1 MWAGGGESLE
11 AENKDAFTWQQ
22 VAQDTEGW
30 RYLETFF
37 VWDIDWKLEAKGRPG
52 PRKQRDSEWR
62 GEQRQVLRS
71 EYFWLGSVEPGW
83 KTMDGSL
90 CKEQA

>member
-1 MWAGGGESLE
+1 MAGLGLNGTFVRVEPGCGAASRAGVWAGGGESLE
-11 AENKDAFTWQQ
+11 AENKDALTWQR

-52 PRKQRDSEWR
+52 QRKQ
-62 GEQRQVLRS
+62 
-71 EYFWLGSVEPGW
+71 
-83 KTMDGSL
+83 
-90 CKEQA
+90 

>member
-1 MWAGGGESLE
+1 MWAGEGESLE
-11 AENKDAFTWQQ
+11 AENKDALAWQR

-52 PRKQRDSEWR
+52 PRKQ
-62 GEQRQVLRS
+62 
-71 EYFWLGSVEPGW
+71 
-83 KTMDGSL
+83 
-90 CKEQA
+90 